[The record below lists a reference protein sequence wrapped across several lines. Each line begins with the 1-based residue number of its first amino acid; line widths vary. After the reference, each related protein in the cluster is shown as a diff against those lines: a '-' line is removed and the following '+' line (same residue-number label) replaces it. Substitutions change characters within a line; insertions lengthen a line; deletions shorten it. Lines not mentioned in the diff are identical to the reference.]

1 MRRITLW
8 GLSTLTTL
16 VLLFS
21 YHTST
26 GAGTSLAAPV
36 VAQSGSAAGGSA
48 SSGSSSSAGSSSSGT
63 SGSGSS
69 ASGGSGSSSGSSG
82 SSSSS
87 SGGSSSS
94 SATKTYDGDTA
105 QTRWGPVQVRIT
117 VQGGKITNAEAVV
130 YPNGNGRDEEI
141 NSYAL
146 PVLNQEVVQAQSA
159 NIDMVSGATVT
170 SDGYLQSLQSAIDQA
185 HL

>member
-8 GLSTLTTL
+8 ALSTLTTL

-36 VAQSGSAAGGSA
+36 VAQAAAGAHS
-48 SSGSSSSAGSSSSGT
+48 
-63 SGSGSS
+63 SGSS
-69 ASGGSGSSSGSSG
+69 ASGGSGSSSSGGAGSSSGSSSSG

-87 SGGSSSS
+87 SSGSSGSSGS
-94 SATKTYDGDTA
+94 SAAKTYDGDTA

-117 VQGGKITNAEAVV
+117 VKGGTITDAEAVV
-130 YPNGNGRDEEI
+130 YPNGNDRDAEI

>member
-8 GLSTLTTL
+8 ALSTVTTL

-26 GAGTSLAAPV
+26 SSQGGGAPV
-36 VAQSGSAAGGSA
+36 IAQGPAA
-48 SSGSSSSAGSSSSGT
+48 AGSSSGSGSGSSGSGSSGSGSSGSGST
-63 SGSGSS
+63 GSGSTGSGSS
-69 ASGGSGSSSGSSG
+69 AS
-82 SSSSS
+82 
-87 SGGSSSS
+87 
-94 SATKTYDGDTA
+94 AAKTYDGGTA

-117 VQGGKITNAEAVV
+117 VQDGKITASKAVV
-130 YPNGNGRDEEI
+130 YPDGNGRDHEI

-146 PVLNQEVVQAQSA
+146 PVLNQEVVQAQGA

-170 SDGYLQSLQSAIDQA
+170 SDGYLRSLQSAIDQA

>member
-1 MRRITLW
+1 MRRVTLW
-8 GLSTLTTL
+8 ALSTLTTL

-26 GAGTSLAAPV
+26 SSQGGGVPVIAQGPAA
-36 VAQSGSAAGGSA
+36 
-48 SSGSSSSAGSSSSGT
+48 AGSS
-63 SGSGSS
+63 
-69 ASGGSGSSSGSSG
+69 SGSSSGSSG
-82 SSSSS
+82 SSDGSS
-87 SGGSSSS
+87 SGSGTSGTNGSGSSSS
-94 SATKTYDGDTA
+94 AAKTYDGGTA

-117 VQGGKITNAEAVV
+117 VQGGKITASEAVV
-130 YPNGNGRDEEI
+130 YPNGNGRDQEI

-146 PVLNQEVVQAQSA
+146 PVLNQEVVQAQGA

-170 SDGYLQSLQSAIDQA
+170 SDGYVQSLQSAIDQA

>member
-1 MRRITLW
+1 MRRITIWL
-8 GLSTLTTL
+8 LSTISAL

-26 GAGTSLAAPV
+26 SAAGGGAPV
-36 VAQSGSAAGGSA
+36 VAQAQVA
-48 SSGSSSSAGSSSSGT
+48 AGSSSSGSSDGPGT
-63 SGSGSS
+63 TSSGSGTTSNGS
-69 ASGGSGSSSGSSG
+69 ASAS
-82 SSSSS
+82 
-87 SGGSSSS
+87 
-94 SATKTYDGDTA
+94 KTYDGDTA

-117 VQGGKITNAEAVV
+117 VQGGKITASQAVV
-130 YPNGNGRDEEI
+130 YPNGNGRDHEI

-146 PVLNQEVVQAQSA
+146 PVLNQEVVQAQGA

-170 SDGYLQSLQSAIDQA
+170 SDGYLSSLQSPIDKA